1 MEQGRIDQYKKET
14 SQIHAPEDLIR
25 RTKEAVRGEEERIAR
40 EKAPQKTAAK
50 KKRYGGRAYR
60 WALPAA
66 AAVLVIVAGT
76 SGIFFGR
83 GADKFMSESALDM
96 TANDTSA
103 DDTSAESNMELQL
116 GVSSGADA
124 DGAEPIGRGGSNGMT
139 EDAEIYDAADA
150 EMPEAA
156 GAEMSNA
163 VAEDAAVAKMPDTA
177 TEDAAVAKM
186 PDTAVKEAATA
197 EMSDAIAEDTADTGI
212 SEAAAEDT
220 VDAGISE
227 AATEDA
233 ADAEMSDTA
242 TDNTAAAVNG
252 AYNSIAETG
261 PDTAAADAV
270 QSDDIY
276 SSLKELADT
285 VYRLLVQTIR

>member
-1 MEQGRIDQYKKET
+1 MEQGRMDQYKKET

-25 RTKEAVRGEEERIAR
+25 RTKETVRGEEERIAR

-96 TANDTSA
+96 AANDTSA

-124 DGAEPIGRGGSNGMT
+124 DGAGKPIGRGGSNGMT
-139 EDAEIYDAADA
+139 EDAEIYDAADT

-156 GAEMSNA
+156 
-163 VAEDAAVAKMPDTA
+163 V
-177 TEDAAVAKM
+177 
-186 PDTAVKEAATA
+186 EAATA
-197 EMSDAIAEDTADTGI
+197 EMSDAIAEDTADAGISEAVKEDTADAGI

-220 VDAGISE
+220 
-227 AATEDA
+227 
-233 ADAEMSDTA
+233 
-242 TDNTAAAVNG
+242 
-252 AYNSIAETG
+252 
-261 PDTAAADAV
+261 ADAV

>member
-25 RTKEAVRGEEERIAR
+25 RTKETVRGEEERIAR

-96 TANDTSA
+96 AAN
-103 DDTSAESNMELQL
+103 DTSAESNMELQL

-163 VAEDAAVAKMPDTA
+163 VAEMS
-177 TEDAAVAKM
+177 
-186 PDTAVKEAATA
+186 DTAVKEAATA
-197 EMSDAIAEDTADTGI
+197 EMSDAIAEDTADAGISEAVKEDTADAEI

-220 VDAGISE
+220 
-227 AATEDA
+227 

-261 PDTAAADAV
+261 PDIAAADAV

-276 SSLKELADT
+276 SLLKELADT

>member
-40 EKAPQKTAAK
+40 EKAPQKIAAK

-96 TANDTSA
+96 AANDTSA

-124 DGAEPIGRGGSNGMT
+124 DGAGKPIGRGGSNGMA
-139 EDAEIYDAADA
+139 EDAEIYNAADT

-163 VAEDAAVAKMPDTA
+163 VA
-177 TEDAAVAKM
+177 EDAAVAKM

-197 EMSDAIAEDTADTGI
+197 EMSDAIAEDTADAGI

-220 VDAGISE
+220 
-227 AATEDA
+227 

>member
-186 PDTAVKEAATA
+186 PDTAVKETATA
-197 EMSDAIAEDTADTGI
+197 EMSDAIAEDTADAGISEAVTEDTADAGI

-220 VDAGISE
+220 
-227 AATEDA
+227 
-233 ADAEMSDTA
+233 
-242 TDNTAAAVNG
+242 
-252 AYNSIAETG
+252 
-261 PDTAAADAV
+261 ADAV

>member
-25 RTKEAVRGEEERIAR
+25 RTKETVCGEEERIAR

-96 TANDTSA
+96 AANDTSA

-139 EDAEIYDAADA
+139 EDAEIYDAADT

-156 GAEMSNA
+156 
-163 VAEDAAVAKMPDTA
+163 V
-177 TEDAAVAKM
+177 
-186 PDTAVKEAATA
+186 EAATA
-197 EMSDAIAEDTADTGI
+197 EMSDAIAEDTADAGISEAVKEDTADAEI

-220 VDAGISE
+220 
-227 AATEDA
+227 